1 MRGSAKDTGSVSG
14 RAKPTPSPQ
23 PWVDAFKLWC
33 CGEDS
38 WEPLGQ
44 QRDPTSPSWRRSVL
58 GVHWKD
64 WCWSWNPNTLATW
77 CEQLTHLKNPWC
89 WERLRAGGEGDNRG
103 WDGWMVSPIQWTWV
117 WVYSGSW
124 WRTGR
129 PSRLQSMRLQRV
141 GHDWTTKLKYLAISF
156 LENKIYTL
164 NKFWSPIQCSSYVL
178 PTKQFSNTSYAS
190 YHSIQFW

>member
-1 MRGSAKDTGSVSG
+1 MLLNCGV
-14 RAKPTPSPQ
+14 
-23 PWVDAFKLWC
+23 
-33 CGEDS
+33 GEDS
-38 WEPLGQ
+38 WPA
-44 QRDPTSPSWRRSVL
+44 RRSSQSIL
-58 GVHWKD
+58 KEISPEYSFKD
-64 WCWSWNPNTLATW
+64 WCWSWNSSTLATW
-77 CEQLTHLKNPWC
+77 CEKLTHWKRPWC
-89 WERLRAGGEGDNRG
+89 WERLKAGEGDDRR
-103 WDGWMVSPIQWTWV
+103 WDGWVASLTWWTWV
-117 WVYSGSW
+117 WVSSGSW